1 MDFGQAIKQLK
12 QGNKVARKGWN
23 GKGVWLVFMPS
34 LYLEADKMNE
44 RTVKHIGRDTPV
56 DCQPYIVMWTAEQ
69 KWQPGWLA
77 SQSDML
83 VEDWQVVSD

>member
-1 MDFGQAIKQLK
+1 
-12 QGNKVARKGWN
+12 
-23 GKGVWLVFMPS
+23 
-34 LYLEADKMNE
+34 
-44 RTVKHIGRDTPV
+44 
-56 DCQPYIVMWTAEQ
+56 MWTAEQ